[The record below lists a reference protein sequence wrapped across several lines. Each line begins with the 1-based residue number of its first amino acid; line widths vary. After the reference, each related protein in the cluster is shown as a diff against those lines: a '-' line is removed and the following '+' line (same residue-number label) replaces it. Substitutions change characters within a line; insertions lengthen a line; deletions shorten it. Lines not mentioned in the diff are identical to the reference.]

1 MSQIIKNP
9 LTPEQMKQRETVS
22 AEKIREAQDAL
33 FMYLLD
39 RVAALEEK
47 ISAAETQPDEAEGKI
62 HIINR

>member
-33 FMYLLD
+33 FMNLLQ
-39 RVAALEEK
+39 RVDALENPPTK
-47 ISAAETQPDEAEGKI
+47 KSVKK
-62 HIINR
+62 